1 MALANRGLAYRHS
14 IGNPSIS
21 TDKRLCLRSI
31 REILAVA
38 RPFRKIPETQH
49 HLEIIVVRLTADVH
63 QRSFVPFA
71 KPLSNIRRY
80 QTFAAVGP
88 RLDTAPSTPGYCIL
102 IIGLYLLVNNP
113 RNRCDSEAVTMLG
126 SLTLNLRSSSTRSQR
141 PKHLVPPM
149 RGWLGAD

>member
-1 MALANRGLAYRHS
+1 MPQSALKIMALANRSLAYRHS

-31 REILAVA
+31 GEILAVA

-63 QRSFVPFA
+63 QRSFVSFA

-80 QTFAAVGP
+80 RTFACGKASLPGPLVSSVHAVQQSCFQNS
-88 RLDTAPSTPGYCIL
+88 PSVFVANNL
-102 IIGLYLLVNNP
+102 ENNP
-113 RNRCDSEAVTMLG
+113 PFAFG
-126 SLTLNLRSSSTRSQR
+126 SRVVRRSLAIDHSI
-141 PKHLVPPM
+141 
-149 RGWLGAD
+149 